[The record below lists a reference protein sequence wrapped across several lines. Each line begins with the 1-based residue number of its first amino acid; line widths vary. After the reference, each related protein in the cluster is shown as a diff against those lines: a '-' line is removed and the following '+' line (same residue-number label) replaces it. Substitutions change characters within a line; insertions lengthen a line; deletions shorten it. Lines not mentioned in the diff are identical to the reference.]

1 MISYKEQCKESLND
15 SCENNNI
22 LELCLSPDLGGL
34 ELYMVRASHFLDAKT
49 NTISV
54 INEDGKLEQ
63 YYKDTEFKYEKIKR
77 CSTILSFL
85 TAKKLAKIIDD
96 NSIDVVHL
104 HWTKDIPVAVL
115 AKLLSKKKPK
125 LAQTRNMT
133 MTRFKDDF
141 YHRFLYKNMDLMLPV
156 TYQVKEQIEKFIPD
170 DIRPKV
176 EVLYMG
182 AESPEIINEEEKE
195 TLRNKYSLDNSFIVG
210 IVGRIEEGKGQ
221 YLVIETIKE
230 LAKKSIDAK
239 ALIVGHTM
247 NDTYLESLKNNIEKN
262 GISDRVIF
270 TGFTTE
276 VQKLM
281 QVCDVIILATDR
293 ETFGLVLIEA
303 MQCEIAVVGSDSGGP
318 LEIIDDNESGLL
330 FKTKD
335 SNDLSKK
342 IETLFNDKHLRE
354 SLAEAG
360 KLKAD
365 KKFYSETQFEKL
377 YKIINGINN
386 ES

>member
-1 MISYKEQCKESLND
+1 
-15 SCENNNI
+15 
-22 LELCLSPDLGGL
+22 
-34 ELYMVRASHFLDAKT
+34 MVRASHFLHDKA
-49 NTISV
+49 NVISV
-54 INEDGKLEQ
+54 INESGKLEQ
-63 YYKDTEFKYEKIKR
+63 YYKDTEYKYEKIKR
-77 CSTILSFL
+77 SSTLLSFL

-115 AKLLSKKKPK
+115 AKLLSKKKPN
-125 LAQTRNMT
+125 LVQTRNMT

-156 TYQVKEQIEKFIPD
+156 TYQVKEQIENFIPR

-182 AESPEIINEEEKE
+182 AEKPQIISDEEKE
-195 TLRNKYSLDNSFIVG
+195 TLRDKYNLEKSFTIG

-221 YLVIETIKE
+221 YLVIDAIKE
-230 LAKKSIDAK
+230 LASKRIDAK
-239 ALIVGHTM
+239 ALIVGHAM
-247 NDTYLESLKNNIEKN
+247 NDTYLESLKNSIEKD
-262 GISDRVIF
+262 GIRERIVF

-281 QVCDVIILATDR
+281 QVCDVIVLATDR

-318 LEIIDDNESGLL
+318 LEIIDDNENGLL

-335 SNDLSKK
+335 SNDLVKK
-342 IETLFNDKHLRE
+342 IEILFNDKALRKN
-354 SLAEAG
+354 LAQEG

-365 KKFYSETQFEKL
+365 EKFYSEKQFEKL
-377 YKIINGINN
+377 KIILENL
-386 ES
+386 

>member
-1 MISYKEQCKESLND
+1 MKKS
-15 SCENNNI
+15 NI

-34 ELYMVRASHFLDAKT
+34 ELYMVRASHFFQGKT
-49 NTISV
+49 NVVSV

-63 YYKDTEFKYEKIKR
+63 YYENTEYKYEKIKR
-77 CSTILSFL
+77 SSTLLSFI

-96 NSIDVVHL
+96 NEVDVVHL

-115 AKLLSKKKPK
+115 AKLLSKQKPK
-125 LAQTRNMT
+125 LVQTRNMT

-156 TYQVKEQIEKFIPD
+156 TYQVKEQIEKFIPK

-182 AESPEIINEEEKE
+182 ADTPELLSSEDNKS
-195 TLRNKYSLDNSFIVG
+195 LRVKYSLDDSFTVG

-221 YLVIETIKE
+221 YLVIDAVKE
-230 LAKKSIDAK
+230 LVKQGLDVK
-239 ALIVGHTM
+239 ALIVGHAM
-247 NDTYLESLKNNIEKN
+247 NEDYLEDLKVQIKED
-262 GISDRVIF
+262 GFEQDIIF
-270 TGFTTE
+270 SGFTKE

-281 QVCDVIILATDR
+281 QVCDVIVLATDR

-303 MQCEIAVVGSDSGGP
+303 MKCAICVVGSDSGGP

-330 FKTKD
+330 FKTKNSGDLYTKIKLLLDNKELKNRLAINAKAKALKMFD
-335 SNDLSKK
+335 S
-342 IETLFNDKHLRE
+342 DK
-354 SLAEAG
+354 
-360 KLKAD
+360 
-365 KKFYSETQFEKL
+365 QFEKL
-377 YKIINGINN
+377 FHILG
-386 ES
+386 EL